1 MAKLVYVYRSEE
13 ESVKNISRRQLPL
26 VVEDN
31 LMMLMDLNA
40 KGLVFDHPTV
50 RGRDLEE
57 FLRKYAILTQ
67 EEFKKSLQVSCD
79 EFTAVLSQSV
89 PCVGC
94 RRNVERLFMQMKQC
108 EFPTLDP
115 LVITAS
121 GVLTVSDEKAAT
133 PVAICTLLHNHNVLL
148 NNLIDNMPRSKK
160 SSRCGLHSLDTY
172 RSRPFSEL
180 WRDVWCC
187 MKQQCREE
195 VVIID
200 SQELQ
205 ETLDGYLKKHKFCQ
219 DCRTKVEKAYTF
231 LITEKNPSKEKG
243 FVASLYAGIKRCPDE
258 KHIHLQTKA
267 DYIDELIKRAEP
279 ELNGNGSRHRERH
292 AKTME
297 IAQEEVLTCIGM
309 CIYERLRRIHMVL
322 KEEENACQVLAAV
335 SVHCLCRS
343 FDMAVEKKRGKS
355 NLELLY
361 EEISRAEKVKE
372 QRREQKKQKKKRKK
386 NEKKGLASCRPC
398 SEAKD
403 EDDEYDSRSLMSAEH
418 IDREED
424 DKHHEHHSE
433 LEKTKCKIVKSK
445 DVPEAHEDDNDIKR
459 KKKIAK
465 ETCNR
470 KRTNTT
476 NYSINNGKESVAGD
490 VKDVRDEEITT
501 VSCHSCETNICIQS
515 IDGGYVSEPSTHEGA
530 CSSIL
535 SSSAHSGISSLSS
548 TPEGSEVACSDGL
561 CNHDLTNAANKH
573 CHTLCGGTPKH
584 NCRNNNKM
592 PGKQKTLD
600 SCVRPLSLQEMLGNQ
615 CEMEDDVG
623 EDVNYIPDELVKEFK
638 LRHANLKQAR
648 EEIRQNLRR
657 NFAQLCMNSVV
668 KTSTAK

>member
-13 ESVKNISRRQLPL
+13 ESVKNIGRRQLPL
-26 VVEDN
+26 VVGDN
-31 LMMLMDLNA
+31 LMMLMDLNS

-67 EEFKKSLQVSCD
+67 DEFKQSLQVSGE
-79 EFTAVLSQSV
+79 EFTSVLSQSV

-94 RRNVERLFMQMKQC
+94 RRNVERLFMQMRQC

-121 GVLTVSDEKAAT
+121 GVLTVADEKIST
-133 PVAICTLLHNHNVLL
+133 PVAICTLLHNHSVLL
-148 NNLIDNMPRSKK
+148 NNLLDNMPRSKK
-160 SSRCGLHSLDTY
+160 SSRCGLHSLDTF

-180 WRDVWCC
+180 WRDVWSC
-187 MKQQCREE
+187 MKQRCREE

-205 ETLDGYLKKHKFCQ
+205 DTLDGYLKKHKFCQ
-219 DCRTKVEKAYTF
+219 DCRTKVEKAYAF
-231 LITEKNPSKEKG
+231 LIGENSPPKEKG
-243 FVASLYAGIKRCPDE
+243 FVAALYAGIKRCPEE

-267 DYIDELIKRAEP
+267 DYIDGLIKRAEP

-343 FDMAVEKKRGKS
+343 FDMAVEEKRGKS

-361 EEISRAEKVKE
+361 EEISRAERVKE
-372 QRREQKKQKKKRKK
+372 QRREQKKLKKKKK
-386 NEKKGLASCRPC
+386 KSEKKGMTPMCRSCNSTGATEE
-398 SEAKD
+398 SEVEEEEEEEEDERSREDVCEQEKKKKKGAKEGKREKKTNVVNNSKDGGGGGRGCLGKGVEDIKD
-403 EDDEYDSRSLMSAEH
+403 E
-418 IDREED
+418 I
-424 DKHHEHHSE
+424 
-433 LEKTKCKIVKSK
+433 
-445 DVPEAHEDDNDIKR
+445 
-459 KKKIAK
+459 
-465 ETCNR
+465 
-470 KRTNTT
+470 
-476 NYSINNGKESVAGD
+476 SV
-490 VKDVRDEEITT
+490 T
-501 VSCHSCETNICIQS
+501 SCHSCENNTCTQS
-515 IDGGYVSEPSTHEGA
+515 IDGGYVSEPSNHEGA

-535 SSSAHSGISSLSS
+535 SSTAHSGVSSLSS
-548 TPEGSEVACSDGL
+548 TPEGSEVACSDGF
-561 CNHDLTNAANKH
+561 CNHDPSRADDGRCQRGGSPEHNSKH
-573 CHTLCGGTPKH
+573 GSCPRQQSSNVCG
-584 NCRNNNKM
+584 
-592 PGKQKTLD
+592 QL
-600 SCVRPLSLQEMLGNQ
+600 LSLQEMLGDQ
-615 CEMEDDVG
+615 SEAEEDVG
-623 EDVNYIPDELVKEFK
+623 GDVNYIPDEVVQEFK
-638 LRHANLKQAR
+638 MRHANLKQAR

-668 KTSTAK
+668 KTSVAK

>member
-26 VVEDN
+26 VVGDN
-31 LMMLMDLNA
+31 LMMLMDLNT

-57 FLRKYAILTQ
+57 FLRKYAILT
-67 EEFKKSLQVSCD
+67 EDEFKKSLQVSCE
-79 EFTAVLSQSV
+79 EFTSVLSQSV

-94 RRNVERLFMQMKQC
+94 RRNVERLYMQMRQC

-121 GVLTVSDEKAAT
+121 GVLTVSDEKTAI

-160 SSRCGLHSLDTY
+160 SSRCGLHSLDTF

-180 WRDVWCC
+180 WRDVWNC
-187 MKQQCREE
+187 MKQRCREE

-205 ETLDGYLKKHKFCQ
+205 DTLDGYLKKHKFCQ
-219 DCRTKVEKAYTF
+219 DCRTKVEKAYAF
-231 LITEKNPSKEKG
+231 LIGENSPPKEKG
-243 FVASLYAGIKRCPDE
+243 FVAALYAGIKRCPDE
-258 KHIHLQTKA
+258 KHIHLPTKA
-267 DYIDELIKRAEP
+267 DYIDGLIKRAEP

-361 EEISRAEKVKE
+361 EEISRAEKAKE
-372 QRREQKKQKKKRKK
+372 QRKEQKKLKKKRKK
-386 NEKKGLASCRPC
+386 NEKKGLTTCNGCNDDGNDNDDYDAHTNVSDHEDYQDMDGDEYHSQVEKCNYQMVVDDAQDAGNRLSACDMKKKRGTKEVSNRKKTCTSKNSTDKGRDCINGRAPV
-398 SEAKD
+398 EIKD
-403 EDDEYDSRSLMSAEH
+403 E
-418 IDREED
+418 I
-424 DKHHEHHSE
+424 
-433 LEKTKCKIVKSK
+433 
-445 DVPEAHEDDNDIKR
+445 
-459 KKKIAK
+459 
-465 ETCNR
+465 
-470 KRTNTT
+470 
-476 NYSINNGKESVAGD
+476 SV
-490 VKDVRDEEITT
+490 I
-501 VSCHSCETNICIQS
+501 SCHSCICIQS
-515 IDGGYVSEPSTHEGA
+515 IDGGYVSEPSNHEGA

-535 SSSAHSGISSLSS
+535 SSTAHSGMSSLSS

-561 CNHDLTNAANKH
+561 CNHE
-573 CHTLCGGTPKH
+573 
-584 NCRNNNKM
+584 RNSADERRCNGHRSGSPEDTCKKDIRKNYE
-592 PGKQKTLD
+592 KQENT
-600 SCVRPLSLQEMLGNQ
+600 CVKPLSLQEMLGNQ
-615 CEMEDDVG
+615 SETEDNVG
-623 EDVNYIPDELVKEFK
+623 EDVNYIPDEMVKEFK

-648 EEIRQNLRR
+648 EEIRQNLRK

>member
-13 ESVKNISRRQLPL
+13 ESVKNIGRRQLPL
-26 VVEDN
+26 VVGDN
-31 LMMLMDLNA
+31 LMMLMDLNT

-67 EEFKKSLQVSCD
+67 DEFKRSLQVSCE
-79 EFTAVLSQSV
+79 EFTSVLSQSV

-94 RRNVERLFMQMKQC
+94 RRNVERLFMQMRQC

-115 LVITAS
+115 LVITSS
-121 GVLTVSDEKAAT
+121 GVLTVAEEKVAT
-133 PVAICTLLHNHNVLL
+133 PVAICTLLHNHSTLL
-148 NNLIDNMPRSKK
+148 NNLLDNMPRSKK
-160 SSRCGLHSLDTY
+160 SSRCGLHSLDTF

-180 WRDVWCC
+180 WQDVWSC
-187 MKQQCREE
+187 MKKRCREE

-205 ETLDGYLKKHKFCQ
+205 DTLDGYLKKHKFCQ
-219 DCRTKVEKAYTF
+219 DCRTKVEKAYAF
-231 LITEKNPSKEKG
+231 LIGENSPPKEKG
-243 FVASLYAGIKRCPDE
+243 FVAALYAGIKRCPDE

-267 DYIDELIKRAEP
+267 DYIDGLIKRAEP

-361 EEISRAEKVKE
+361 EEISRAERAKE
-372 QRREQKKQKKKRKK
+372 QRREQKKLKKKRKK
-386 NEKKGLASCRPC
+386 SEKKGMASCRSC
-398 SEAKD
+398 NGGGSE
-403 EDDEYDSRSLMSAEH
+403 EEEE
-418 IDREED
+418 EED
-424 DKHHEHHSE
+424 ESHVAVVANDRQEEDESE
-433 LEKTKCKIVKSK
+433 EDAEEEELMRRDACEQKKKSK
-445 DVPEAHEDDNDIKR
+445 KS
-459 KKKIAK
+459 AK
-465 ETCNR
+465 ETVGQQR
-470 KRTNTT
+470 EKKT
-476 NYSINNGKESVAGD
+476 SAVNNNNNSKDRGGGDRGCLMGKAVEDIKDEISV
-490 VKDVRDEEITT
+490 T
-501 VSCHSCETNICIQS
+501 SCHSCENNACTQS
-515 IDGGYVSEPSTHEGA
+515 IDGGYVSEPSNHE
-530 CSSIL
+530 SIL
-535 SSSAHSGISSLSS
+535 SSTAHSGVSSLSS
-548 TPEGSEVACSDGL
+548 TPEGSEVACSEGF
-561 CNHDLTNAANKH
+561 CNHDPSRADDGRCHRGGSPEHNYKNKNGSCGRQSANV
-573 CHTLCGGTPKH
+573 CG
-584 NCRNNNKM
+584 
-592 PGKQKTLD
+592 QL
-600 SCVRPLSLQEMLGNQ
+600 LSLQEMLGNQ
-615 CEMEDDVG
+615 SEAEEDVG
-623 EDVNYIPDELVKEFK
+623 EDVNYIPDEVVQEFK

-657 NFAQLCMNSVV
+657 NFAQLCM